1 MIIIKPK
8 IQLPERDLQKLQSSL
23 VEMKKDG
30 IIVLPLYCDVVYI
43 SEENEE
49 IVEEIVYDKN

>member
-8 IQLPERDLQKLQSSL
+8 IQIPEKDLQRLQSSI
-23 VEMKKDG
+23 VKMKKDG

>member
-49 IVEEIVYDKN
+49 IVYDKNCQT

>member
-8 IQLPERDLQKLQSSL
+8 IKLPERDLQKLQSSL

-49 IVEEIVYDKN
+49 IVYDKN

>member
-8 IQLPERDLQKLQSSL
+8 IQLPEKDLQKLQSSI
-23 VEMKKDG
+23 VKMKKDG
-30 IIVLPLYCDVVYI
+30 VIVLPMYCDVIYI

-49 IVEEIVYDKN
+49 IVYDKN

>member
-8 IQLPERDLQKLQSSL
+8 IQLPERDLQKVQSSL

-30 IIVLPLYCDVVYI
+30 IIVPPLYCDVVYI

-49 IVEEIVYDKN
+49 IVYDKN